1 MYLILTAMLN
11 IQYVLDLLDY
21 SRSNLLKDPFT
32 FILVSLRDLLRHNFS
47 QILISCR
54 KSRFFSL
61 DHLESCKTLRDCVF
75 QNLVQT
81 YSISRL
87 ISELQII

>member
-1 MYLILTAMLN
+1 MNGLNFLKDNSRHKNLYVSFFMYLILTAMLN

-47 QILISCR
+47 QIFNIL
-54 KSRFFSL
+54 
-61 DHLESCKTLRDCVF
+61 
-75 QNLVQT
+75 
-81 YSISRL
+81 
-87 ISELQII
+87 